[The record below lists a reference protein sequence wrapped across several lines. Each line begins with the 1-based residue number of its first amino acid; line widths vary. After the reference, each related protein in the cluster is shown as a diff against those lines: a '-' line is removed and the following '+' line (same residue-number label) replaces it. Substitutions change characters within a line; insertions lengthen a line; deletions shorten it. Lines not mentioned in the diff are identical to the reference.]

1 LPLKTRLGI
10 WWEWIFELCRKVWI
24 KENFLGFVAKVYED
38 LSVEYVLKNYPLL
51 KAGRWWSKD
60 EEIDVVGVG
69 EKFILV
75 GECKYSNKKVG
86 VDILKALERKSKKI
100 EVNLPIKYYFLF
112 SKSGFT
118 KDLLMVKRDRDDIVL
133 IDSFVLYLK
142 WHLMIFP

>member
-1 LPLKTRLGI
+1 MSFSIL
-10 WWEWIFELCRKVWI
+10 
-24 KENFLGFVAKVYED
+24 ENLIS
-38 LSVEYVLKNYPLL
+38 LS
-51 KAGRWWSKD
+51 AGRWWNKD

-75 GECKYSNKKVG
+75 GECKYSNKRVG
-86 VDILKALERKSKKI
+86 VDILETLERKSKKI

-142 WHLMIFP
+142 